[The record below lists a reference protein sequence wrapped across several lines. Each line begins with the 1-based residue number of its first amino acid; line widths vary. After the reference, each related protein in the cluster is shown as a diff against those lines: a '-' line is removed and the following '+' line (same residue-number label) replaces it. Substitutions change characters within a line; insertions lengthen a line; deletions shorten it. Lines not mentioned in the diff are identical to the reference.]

1 MPQLDTSTF
10 ASQIFWITVGFWLV
24 YLVVSKA
31 FAPRI
36 EKILQDRDVLVGSMQ
51 QTARQ
56 WKNEAIKIA
65 EGVSVD
71 LENAQMDVISTEA
84 IQMESFRKQSLRE
97 KDALYDLFSR
107 RSKEESEEL
116 IKSAQKAFSEMLD
129 RIEVVAEPAREKVVG
144 TGREKS

>member
-1 MPQLDTSTF
+1 
-10 ASQIFWITVGFWLV
+10 V

>member
-1 MPQLDTSTF
+1 M
-10 ASQIFWITVGFWLV
+10 